1 MSTLTSALASS
12 NGGLLR
18 QPRGLRRWRVGYA
31 DAEYTPVEV
40 LCLGD
45 SRIWG
50 VGSDNNG
57 ATVNAGNAS
66 YTTNAWPAVL
76 RRLFARGLGQ
86 DPGEGWI
93 PFWDYRWTFAGSTFA
108 QREWGPLNYG
118 GRQLSPGAANTA
130 TITVP
135 AGITSVVVAFW
146 DGAGKWAY
154 AVDAGADAEFTPG
167 GTQTVATRTITVD
180 PATSH
185 TLVLKGGST
194 TNAYL
199 CAVQFRTAA
208 VGGVRVHRVGYPGAD
223 TGLATALTGS
233 YVGSFR
239 AADPAKTDH
248 IMACTFGPVNPL
260 LTITHF
266 DVNDWSGQV
275 NSTITP
281 TAFRT
286 NVDRLITEATVTRP
300 GCLLWVLGPD
310 PVPQALTSPLGDYRA
325 QVLAAAAANDHVSVL
340 NVADVWGTQAQAE
353 ADGVSISTS
362 VHFNRK
368 GATDIARL
376 LHRHLATTHG
386 QTPGAAA

>member
-1 MSTLTSALASS
+1 MGILDAPARTEVPTLYRP
-12 NGGLLR
+12 G
-18 QPRGLRRWRVGYA
+18 GLRRWRVGFA
-31 DAEYTPVEV
+31 DAEYTPVDV
-40 LCLGD
+40 LAFGD
-45 SRIWG
+45 SRAWG
-50 VGSDNNG
+50 VGSDNNA

-66 YTTNAWPAVL
+66 YVTNSWPAVL

-93 PFWDYRWTFAGSTFA
+93 PFWDYRWTFAGSTFG

-135 AGITSVVVAFW
+135 AGTASVVVAFW
-146 DGAGKWAY
+146 DGGGKWISS
-154 AVDAGADAEFTPG
+154 VDGAADAEYTPG
-167 GTQTVATRTITVD
+167 GTTTVASRTITVD

-233 YVGSFR
+233 YVGGTFR
-239 AADPAKTDH
+239 AADTAKTNN
-248 IMACTFGPVNPL
+248 IMACTFSPATPL
-260 LTITHF
+260 LTIVHL

-275 NSTITP
+275 NSGITP
-281 TAFRT
+281 AAFRT
-286 NVDRLITEATVTRP
+286 NVDRLVTEATVTRP
-300 GCLLWVLGPD
+300 GSLLWVLGPD
-310 PVPQALTSPLGDYRA
+310 PVPAALTAALSAYRA
-325 QVLAAAAANDHVSVL
+325 QVLAAADASSHMSVL
-340 NVADVWGTQAQAE
+340 DISTAWGTQAQAD
-353 ADGVSISTS
+353 AAGLSISTS

-368 GATDIARL
+368 GATDIARM
-376 LHRHLATTHG
+376 LHRNLSRTHG
-386 QTPGAAA
+386 SVPGTT